1 MIIGIDASRYNLES
15 GTGVELYS
23 VKIIN
28 GIIEYFKHHPDHT
41 IVLYSPR
48 KLTLYRTQKIQHRI
62 IPFKR
67 FWTKIRLSME
77 MLFHK
82 PDVLFVPS
90 HVLPHFCPKKS
101 IITIHD
107 TAFMHLKKEYSKRE
121 YWYLKKTTKYAARKA
136 SSIIVPSE
144 ATKKDLMHFFNCSA
158 EKIHVIPHGSDF
170 KPKKFHADFD
180 TKALE
185 QLGLRRADNFFLF
198 IGRLE
203 SKKNL
208 VRLIEAFAKF
218 HETFKNF
225 KLILAGRRGTGF
237 SRILK
242 TVQKLKLTDC
252 VFMPGYILEN
262 EKHVLLKYCNA
273 FVFPSLY
280 EGFGF
285 PILEAFSYQKP
296 VITSPAAS
304 IPEVAEDAAILVDP
318 YDINSIA
325 EGMKKIVTDP
335 KIKEKLLA
343 KEEQQLK
350 KFNWEVAVL
359 KTIKVLVA

>member
-1 MIIGIDASRYNLES
+1 MTIGIDASRYNQES

-28 GIIEYFKHHPDHT
+28 GLIEYFKHHPDHN

-48 KLTLYRTQKIQHRI
+48 KLMLYKTHKIQHRVM
-62 IPFKR
+62 PFKR
-67 FWTKIRLSME
+67 LWTKVRLSIE

-107 TAFMHLKKEYSKRE
+107 TAFMHLKKEYGKRE
-121 YWYLKKTTKYAARKA
+121 FWYLKKTTKYAVKKA

-144 ATKKDLMHFFNCSA
+144 ATKKDLMRFFGCPA
-158 EKIHVIPHGSDF
+158 EKIHVIHHGTDF

-180 TKALE
+180 TKTLE
-185 QLGLRRADNFFLF
+185 QLGLRRFDNFFLF

-208 VRLIEAFAKF
+208 SRLIEAFGRF
-218 HETFKNF
+218 HDTFKNF
-225 KLILAGRRGTGF
+225 KLVLAGRRGTGF
-237 SRILK
+237 SKILK
-242 TVQKLKLTDC
+242 TAQKFKLMDC
-252 VFMPGYILEN
+252 VLMPGYILEN

-296 VITSPAAS
+296 VITSNSAS
-304 IPEVAEDAAILVDP
+304 IPEVAGDAAILVNPHDT
-318 YDINSIA
+318 DEIA
-325 EGMKKIVTDP
+325 ECMKKLITDP

-343 KEEQQLK
+343 NAENQLK
-350 KFNWEVAVL
+350 KFNWEISVI
-359 KTIKVLVA
+359 KTIKVLVT